1 MRTAEEGRFNLLRG
15 EFGDAYGEQKSDGSN
30 NEVQPK
36 MAPNWVWQDETEN
49 AARPHWRFAVI
60 RWFAGVAVALA
71 KSRRVVAD
79 DASAG

>member
-36 MAPNWVWQDETEN
+36 MAPNWVCRTKRKMLL
-49 AARPHWRFAVI
+49 ART
-60 RWFAGVAVALA
+60 GDLQ
-71 KSRRVVAD
+71 
-79 DASAG
+79 